1 MPNVPRGDLPTVTI
15 ATPSA
20 WINISASIPTNLG
33 TDKVVVTS
41 ASVGGPP
48 QIYLG
53 ASIAASA
60 HAAVQSNCSQAN
72 SSECQSSVE
81 KAVRTDNAL
90 AARVAPLAIAVLALA
105 ALISAVLSYNRLEDV
120 NAQPQLIDLQPEG
133 YSQMIAAQASSSV
146 VFVTASDDPSPV
158 TFSLTTSLDG
168 VTSATPS
175 TSNLITSA
183 TATGSVVIST
193 ATTDGPGYFS
203 GDSFIVVPTVDVAPM
218 KAILTATQSGATC
231 LAVHKTVEHRRSV
244 DSLISWDSAVGD
256 AVKMLPE
263 VAPGGELQLLR
274 TAQSLQLGPFVPALL
289 QAAQQV
295 VAAGRLIT
303 SLLLSGT
310 GLIAVATIVL
320 IIAAV
325 VQNCLVADGN
335 AFLIPQEAFSTTQTS
350 SQLASSGASCP
361 PATLQPDCVN
371 CGGNA
376 GSSSC
381 SGIQSRSYLWQD
393 CPCYDVSVFKY
404 PPDYQNVLPAPAE
417 PSATGQAGSVQL
429 VCETTTGSPTTEDV
443 TQVIENLKDLGYSKE
458 CVQHNPVGSECTTMI
473 SYGSA
478 SLSVCGP
485 FAITTWC
492 LQAAVWAEDIQDEC
506 LNGGRVGGRRT
517 TIGAGTIEVIHSS

>member
-1 MPNVPRGDLPTVTI
+1 MATATRFHVGHALLIALCCACKLSLQQTPTSTSMPNVPRGDLPTVTI

-20 WINISASIPTNLG
+20 WINISVRSPSGLIRSNPVVDTHQASIPTNLG

-183 TATGSVVIST
+183 TATG
-193 ATTDGPGYFS
+193 
-203 GDSFIVVPTVDVAPM
+203 
-218 KAILTATQSGATC
+218 
-231 LAVHKTVEHRRSV
+231 
-244 DSLISWDSAVGD
+244 
-256 AVKMLPE
+256 
-263 VAPGGELQLLR
+263 
-274 TAQSLQLGPFVPALL
+274 
-289 QAAQQV
+289 
-295 VAAGRLIT
+295 
-303 SLLLSGT
+303 
-310 GLIAVATIVL
+310 
-320 IIAAV
+320 
-325 VQNCLVADGN
+325 
-335 AFLIPQEAFSTTQTS
+335 
-350 SQLASSGASCP
+350 
-361 PATLQPDCVN
+361 
-371 CGGNA
+371 
-376 GSSSC
+376 
-381 SGIQSRSYLWQD
+381 
-393 CPCYDVSVFKY
+393 
-404 PPDYQNVLPAPAE
+404 
-417 PSATGQAGSVQL
+417 
-429 VCETTTGSPTTEDV
+429 
-443 TQVIENLKDLGYSKE
+443 
-458 CVQHNPVGSECTTMI
+458 
-473 SYGSA
+473 
-478 SLSVCGP
+478 
-485 FAITTWC
+485 
-492 LQAAVWAEDIQDEC
+492 
-506 LNGGRVGGRRT
+506 
-517 TIGAGTIEVIHSS
+517 